1 MNLSEPE
8 SGQELSERLQ
18 SSSARLRELEK
29 EIESGRRVD
38 PVVLR
43 DFREAVD
50 NIRKTAW
57 VVQSWLEKQQEKGD
71 PYPLL
76 PLLAEERIRRAA
88 ELCRN
93 LASDL
98 DAVEITFESEGLQDL
113 YQAVA
118 ALHRPLAHLFKKS

>member
-1 MNLSEPE
+1 MNTSE
-8 SGQELSERLQ
+8 SGLSQELTERLQ
-18 SSSARLRELEK
+18 TLSARLRELEK
-29 EIESGRRVD
+29 DIESGRRVD

-57 VVQSWLEKQQEKGD
+57 VVQTWIEKQSQKGD

-76 PLLAEERIRRAA
+76 PLLAEERIRRAS

-93 LASDL
+93 LAGDL
-98 DAVEITFESEGLQDL
+98 EAVEITVESEGLQEL
-113 YQAVA
+113 HEAVA
-118 ALHRPLAHLFKKS
+118 TLHKPLSHLYKKS